1 MATRKNIA
9 DISTLPAVAQ
19 FVMATGKWAQKKL
32 GKKNPAKVDRN
43 ASLLLGKVRDLES
56 NVGVPVSTLR
66 LRKAL
71 PQLSKRE
78 FDEAALELR
87 KQHKVFLNRHADPY
101 NISAADRDSLIA
113 DPRGDYFVAIAERA
127 SGKRNPAKFDRCV
140 KAVKKKG
147 GARNAYA
154 VCKASTSA
162 KNRATAALQS
172 NLKKRKVVRHNP
184 GDDAEA
190 ARYEYFHGRPPA
202 EVITIRT
209 PVHDPLN
216 VKHSGIGKLMAL
228 EILSIDGTKK
238 VTLER
243 FKGTLLSQDKKGKQ
257 LYIDGG
263 DQSARLSDF
272 GIRYPHELEIL
283 GALLAVV
290 YFTTKDHLRAEDG
303 GTANYDHKFGGEGKQ
318 KRFVFGQHGSRLP
331 LVGYDVRDK
340 LLSIQGGGYELPAEG
355 IDG

>member
-32 GKKNPAKVDRN
+32 GKKNPAKLDRN

-140 KAVKKKG
+140 KAVKKRG
-147 GARNAYA
+147 GAQSRLGRGLYAYA
-154 VCKASTSA
+154 VCKASVGNGKVERFRMNLGRRNPVESA
-162 KNRATAALQS
+162 
-172 NLKKRKVVRHNP
+172 
-184 GDDAEA
+184 AE
-190 ARYEYFHGRPPA
+190 RYEYFHGRPPG
-202 EVITIRT
+202 EEFDFTT
-209 PVHDPLN
+209 
-216 VKHSGIGKLMAL
+216 VKHRHEVLSGIGKLMEL
-228 EILSIDGTKK
+228 EINAIDGKRRVK
-238 VTLER
+238 LEG
-243 FKGTLLSQDKKGKQ
+243 FNGAILAQDEKGTQ
-257 LYIDGG
+257 LYIVGG
-263 DQSARLSDF
+263 NQSVNLADF
-272 GIRYPHELEIL
+272 GIKTPHEQEIL
-283 GALLAVV
+283 GSLSKVV
-290 YFTTKDHLRAEDG
+290 YFTTKDHLMPEDG
-303 GTANYDHKFGGEGKQ
+303 GTANYKHKFVNEKLRAPKKYIFSKGGA
-318 KRFVFGQHGSRLP
+318 RLP
-331 LVGYDVRDK
+331 MVGYDVRNK
-340 LLSIQGGGYELPAEG
+340 LLSIQGGTYKIVAEG